1 MGMNNVVSG
10 DSISMDLGKAWE
22 ENTSVWEVN
31 MFECDECGFDT
42 VIQEQFDWHMSDF
55 HDRHGK
61 S

>member
-1 MGMNNVVSG
+1 
-10 DSISMDLGKAWE
+10 MDLGKAWE